1 MLIFKIYHDDALH
14 TKFGRKIEREKERER
29 EPAYTAIDI
38 FERGVGT
45 MKGKTAAALTHGEDF
60 FVFKFD
66 QKDETKRET
75 TKRARK
81 GKKKKFKC

>member
-1 MLIFKIYHDDALH
+1 
-14 TKFGRKIEREKERER
+14 
-29 EPAYTAIDI
+29 
-38 FERGVGT
+38 

-81 GKKKKFKC
+81 GKKKKIQMLITGGGDELL

>member
-1 MLIFKIYHDDALH
+1 
-14 TKFGRKIEREKERER
+14 
-29 EPAYTAIDI
+29 
-38 FERGVGT
+38 

-81 GKKKKFKC
+81 GKKKKNSNADYGGGGDELL